1 MPAPKEPTKYQEWKR
16 KISEFQRNKK
26 HSETTKRKM
35 SETHKR
41 IGTKPPSNLGK
52 KRSEATKRKIGLANS
67 ISLKGNIPWNKGL
80 KGGISW
86 NKGKK
91 FLYKARPKMIGHIP
105 WNKGQKMSDEFKKKV
120 SEVQKGKKLS
130 TEHKKKISQAHKA
143 RRQESNFWKGG
154 ITPI

>member
-67 ISLKGNIPWNKGL
+67 ISLKGNIPWNKYKKGL
-80 KGGISW
+80 QVAW
-86 NKGKK
+86 NKDKK
-91 FLYKARPKMIGHIP
+91 GSVP
-105 WNKGQKMSDEFKKKV
+105 WNKDKKM
-120 SEVQKGKKLS
+120 
-130 TEHKKKISQAHKA
+130 
-143 RRQESNFWKGG
+143 
-154 ITPI
+154 